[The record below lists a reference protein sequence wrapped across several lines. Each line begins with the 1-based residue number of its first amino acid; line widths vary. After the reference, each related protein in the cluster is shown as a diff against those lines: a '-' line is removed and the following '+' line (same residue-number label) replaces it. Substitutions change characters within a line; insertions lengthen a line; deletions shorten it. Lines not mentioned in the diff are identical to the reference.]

1 MIEDLEER
9 KRLANAE
16 WKELLNWSV
25 AEAQKVSERL
35 NREGAII
42 GLDTNREAYA
52 YIHETRQRRLI
63 EIAEKYGLPHK
74 LKR

>member
-1 MIEDLEER
+1 MDDLEER
-9 KRLANAE
+9 KANAMAE
-16 WKELLNWSV
+16 IKELMKWENEESD
-25 AEAQKVSERL
+25 KVSERL

-74 LKR
+74 LKK